1 VSGKRKS
8 AESGAP
14 RAPRGL
20 GEIAYDA
27 YAEAVGG
34 HSVKGDVLPRF
45 ADQDSKV
52 ADAWSAAA
60 HAVLTATYERNTPR

>member
-1 VSGKRKS
+1 MAAAKRKA
-8 AESGAP
+8 AEPEAVK
-14 RAPRGL
+14 PRGL

-34 HSVKGDVLPRF
+34 RSVKGEVLPRF
-45 ADQDSKV
+45 GDQDPKV